1 MTSKKTVSQF
11 AEDEDSRTNPTYSGT
26 KRQAAASLDD
36 ADESSDINS
45 TQTGRKCPRKDASER
60 PGISSAKADR
70 KCPSEDTIEGP
81 DAVGK
86 CCKEN
91 RRASSG
97 DNSSETAT
105 KHPQE
110 NKTGRPDVHFPRA
123 GGKHPIDDVCKRAA
137 ANSPTVE
144 RINRPEVIILDDD
157 DKPDKEPAACGNRR
171 QATDAAA
178 FDLDGGQQDAS
189 FPERPNER
197 ISSPAADAGD
207 RLSLCKVRDIFYSY
221 RMCRSRH
228 PNPKVSTTPLCC
240 GLLINFTDVEPAYW
254 GQSIFRN

>member
-1 MTSKKTVSQF
+1 MTSKKTVSQC

-60 PGISSAKADR
+60 PGISSAKVDR
-70 KCPSEDTIEGP
+70 KRPSEDTIEGP
-81 DAVGK
+81 DAVAK
-86 CCKEN
+86 CCKED

-97 DNSSETAT
+97 DNSSATGT

-157 DKPDKEPAACGNRR
+157 DKSDKEPAACGNRR

-178 FDLDGGQQDAS
+178 IDLDGGQQDAS
-189 FPERPNER
+189 FPEPNER

-207 RLSLCKVRDIFYSY
+207 RLSLCKVRGIFYSY
-221 RMCRSRH
+221 SMCQGTQTQRCLQ
-228 PNPKVSTTPLCC
+228 PLCAA
-240 GLLINFTDVEPAYW
+240 VY
-254 GQSIFRN
+254 